1 MALIDKTKIRHR
13 LDVADVDKNMGQQKM
28 FRLKRGEGKW
38 KKSIEKNI
46 KSI

>member
-13 LDVADVDKNMGQQKM
+13 LDVADVNKNMGQQKM
-28 FRLKRGEGKW
+28 FRLKHSEKKW
-38 KKSIEKNI
+38 KERKGNNI